1 MGAVVASE
9 QGELPMSRPGLNE
22 TLTMIFPC
30 GIGHMSRTCNGY
42 KRREMGEQ
50 LIILYAYMYIVQS
63 EQQPKNNDCA
73 NDMTPF
79 SNTNTLMQ
87 CGKDASQQCCS

>member
-1 MGAVVASE
+1 
-9 QGELPMSRPGLNE
+9 
-22 TLTMIFPC
+22 
-30 GIGHMSRTCNGY
+30 
-42 KRREMGEQ
+42 MGEQ

-79 SNTNTLMQ
+79 SNTNTLIQ